1 MKPVRLRAVVWLSVL
16 ASAVLILWV
25 ADGIAGLERQ
35 PGYPGHYYQYLTEGF
50 VRGHTYMAIAPAR
63 ELAGLPDP
71 YDPAQNRPYRLS
83 DASYYQGRYY
93 LYYGPTP
100 IVVLMLPWRLLTGSE
115 MPERVAAAVFAA
127 AALAGLG
134 LLLLGI
140 RDRCFPQLAEGWV
153 GALLFTA
160 LAASWLPVTLR
171 RAGFWELPHAAALA
185 CLWWTLYFIWRCYR
199 DPGQTRWVVAVG
211 VGIIL
216 LLGSRPTYLFAAALM
231 ALVALGAGPSP
242 LGPEGRRFWRRV
254 GALAVPLALGGAALL
269 AYNLARF
276 GHAGEFGQSYQLLNG
291 TELRVTKFRP
301 DFIPF
306 NFWVYFLS
314 VPQLS
319 PYFPFVKTVWPAS
332 LPPGYIMPEEM
343 VGAFLALPVHFAGW
357 VALAWV
363 WRRRGDP
370 QVRPVAWAVG
380 TGAVTSLLA
389 TAIMLCWL
397 GATSR
402 YLTEIGGG
410 WTLATCVGLM
420 VLLSPR
426 GGASVSRGRAG
437 RALATAAMAW
447 TVGAVWLASFEH
459 GGIFRR
465 ASPVAYA
472 RIARVLDYPSLWVAR
487 AKGQVFGPVE
497 LMVELGAYRGPE
509 TLTLLATGRLN
520 RSERLQLERIDPGH
534 VRITLREN
542 DAPVAEIRDLAAG
555 PDPLLIQ
562 VEAPW
567 LYPPPEH
574 PWWDRVTD
582 PAERRDRQSRFA
594 LAAAGRSAV
603 GFSLAAFDATGLN
616 PTLPAADGQGSVRVV
631 DLHRLSHRAP

>member
-71 YDPAQNRPYRLS
+71 YDPAQNRLYRLS

-134 LLLLGI
+134 L
-140 RDRCFPQLAEGWV
+140 
-153 GALLFTA
+153 
-160 LAASWLPVTLR
+160 
-171 RAGFWELPHAAALA
+171 
-185 CLWWTLYFIWRCYR
+185 
-199 DPGQTRWVVAVG
+199 
-211 VGIIL
+211 L

-426 GGASVSRGRAG
+426 GGASVSGGWAG
-437 RALATAAMAW
+437 GALATAAMAW

-520 RSERLQLERIDPGH
+520 RLERLQLERIDPGH